1 MRSLRLNNPDIYS
14 MKNIA
19 HAWIT
24 DLKMYEPG
32 KPIEEV
38 ARELGFA
45 SVDDIIKLASNE
57 NALGPSPLA
66 LRAMKRVASQMHRY
80 PDSSAH
86 LLRRALSKKL
96 GVKPDQLL
104 IANGGNEIIEFIGH
118 VFLCP
123 GVDMVIAD
131 RAFAIYRL
139 IGDMFRARVI
149 SVPMQHFTHDLDAML
164 AAITPQTRVVFIA
177 NPNNPTGTMV
187 SGETLDR
194 FMQQAPEHVVVAL
207 DEAYVELLPE
217 DQQPD
222 ALKYV
227 REGRKIIVL
236 RTFSKTYGLAGLRIA
251 YAVAPEEGIQLMHR
265 VRQAFNF
272 NSMALAAAE
281 AALAD
286 DAFVRKTRRMIQ
298 AGQKLFA
305 EHLPRLGVAYVPS
318 VTNFML
324 VEAGQARATFHALQ
338 KEKVIVRPMDGY
350 GLPDHVR
357 ITIGTRE
364 ENERCLKALARV
376 LNKPE
381 PQF

>member
-1 MRSLRLNNPDIYS
+1 

-19 HAWIT
+19 HSWIR

-38 ARELGFA
+38 ARELGFE
-45 SVDDIIKLASNE
+45 SVEDIIKLASNE
-57 NALGPSPLA
+57 NSLGPSPLA
-66 LRAMKRVASQMHRY
+66 LKAMKRVANQMHRY

-86 LLRRALSKKL
+86 LLRNALSKKL
-96 GVKPDQLL
+96 GVKPEQLL

-118 VFLCP
+118 VFLGP
-123 GVDMVIAD
+123 GVDLVMAD

-139 IGDMFRARVI
+139 IGDMFQARVI
-149 SVPMQHFTHDLDAML
+149 GVPMKNYTHDLDAML
-164 AAITPQTRVVFIA
+164 AAITPQTRIVFVA

-187 SGETLDR
+187 SGKELDS
-194 FMQQAPEHVVVAL
+194 FMQRLPQHVVVAL

-222 ALKYV
+222 TLKYV
-227 REGRKIIVL
+227 REGRKVIVM

-265 VRQAFNF
+265 IRQAFNF

-281 AALAD
+281 AALDD
-286 DAFVRKTRRMIQ
+286 DAFVRKTRRMIR
-298 AGQKLFA
+298 AGQKLFT
-305 EHLPRLGVAYVPS
+305 EHLTRMGIGYVPT

-324 VEAGQARATFHALQ
+324 VEVGQSRAKFHELQ
-338 KEKVIVRPMDGY
+338 KEKIIVRPMDGY
-350 GLPDHVR
+350 GLPAHVR
-357 ITIGTRE
+357 ITIGTRA
-364 ENERCLKALARV
+364 ENEMCLKALARV

>member
-1 MRSLRLNNPDIYS
+1 

-19 HAWIT
+19 HSWILE
-24 DLKMYEPG
+24 LKMYEPG

-38 ARELGFA
+38 ARELGFE

-57 NALGPSPLA
+57 NSLGPSPLA
-66 LRAMKRVASQMHRY
+66 LRAMRRVAPKMHRY

-86 LLRRALSKKL
+86 LLRRALSQKL

-118 VFLCP
+118 VFLGP
-123 GVDMVIAD
+123 GVDMVVSE

-149 SVPMQHFTHDLDAML
+149 SAPMDHFTHDLDAML
-164 AAITPQTRVVFIA
+164 AAITPRTRVVFIA

-187 SGETLDR
+187 NGAALDR
-194 FMQQAPEHVVVAL
+194 FMRQLPEHVVVAL
-207 DEAYVELLPE
+207 DEAYVELLPD

-222 ALKYV
+222 TLQYV
-227 REGRKIIVL
+227 RQGRKIIIL

-265 VRQAFNF
+265 VRQSFNF
-272 NSMALAAAE
+272 NAMALAAAE

-286 DAFVRKTRRMIQ
+286 DAFVRKTRRMIR
-298 AGQKLFA
+298 AGQELFA
-305 EHLPRLGVAYVPS
+305 EQLPRLGIAYVPS

-324 VEAGQARATFHALQ
+324 VETGQARVMFHTLQ
-338 KEKVIVRPMDGY
+338 KEKIIVRPMDGY

-364 ENERCLKALARV
+364 ENERCLQALARV
-376 LNKPE
+376 LHKPE

>member
-1 MRSLRLNNPDIYS
+1 
-14 MKNIA
+14 MKKIA

-24 DLKMYEPG
+24 ELKMYEPG

-38 ARELGFA
+38 AREHGFE
-45 SVDDIIKLASNE
+45 SVDDIVKLASNE
-57 NALGPSPLA
+57 NSLGPSPLA
-66 LRAMKRVASQMHRY
+66 MRAMKRAACQMHRY

-96 GVKPDQLL
+96 GVKPEQLL

-118 VFLCP
+118 VFLGP
-123 GVDMVIAD
+123 DVDMVIAD

-139 IGDMFRARVI
+139 IADMFRAHTI
-149 SVPMQHFTHDLDAML
+149 SVPMKDYTHDLDAML
-164 AAITPQTRVVFIA
+164 AAITPKTRVVFIA

-187 SGETLDR
+187 DGEALDR
-194 FMQQAPEHVVVAL
+194 FMNRVPEHVVVAL

-217 DQQPD
+217 NKQPD
-222 ALKYV
+222 SLKYV
-227 REGRKIIVL
+227 REGRKIVVF

-272 NSMALAAAE
+272 NSMALVAAE
-281 AALAD
+281 AALKD
-286 DAFVRKTRRMIQ
+286 EAFVRKTRRMIQ
-298 AGQKLFA
+298 AGQKLFV
-305 EHLPRLGVAYVPS
+305 EQLKRMGIGYVPS

-324 VEAGQARATFHALQ
+324 VEVGQARARFHELQ
-338 KEKVIVRPMDGY
+338 KQKVIVRPMDGY

-357 ITIGTRE
+357 ITVGTRE
-364 ENERCLKALARV
+364 ENEHCLRALARV
-376 LNKPE
+376 LGKPE
-381 PQF
+381 PQFE

>member
-1 MRSLRLNNPDIYS
+1 
-14 MKNIA
+14 MKQIA
-19 HAWIT
+19 HSWIL

-86 LLRRALSKKL
+86 LLRQALSKKL
-96 GVKPDQLL
+96 EVKPDQLL
-104 IANGGNEIIEFIGH
+104 IANGANEIIEFIGH
-118 VFLCP
+118 VFLGP
-123 GVDMVIAD
+123 DVDMVVAD

-149 SVPMQHFTHDLDAML
+149 SVPMNHFTHDLDAML
-164 AAITPQTRVVFIA
+164 AAITPRTRVVFIA

-187 SGETLDR
+187 NGETLDR
-194 FMQQAPEHVVVAL
+194 FMRQAPEHVVVAL
-207 DEAYVELLPE
+207 DEAYVELLPK

-251 YAVAPEEGIQLMHR
+251 YAVAPKEGIQLMHR

-272 NSMALAAAE
+272 NAMALAAAE

-298 AGQKLFA
+298 AGLKLFA
-305 EHLPRLGVAYVPS
+305 EHLTRLGVTYVPS

-324 VEAGQARATFHALQ
+324 VEVGQARVKFHALQ

-357 ITIGTRE
+357 ITVGTRE
-364 ENERCLKALARV
+364 ENERCLQALARV

>member
-1 MRSLRLNNPDIYS
+1 MQ
-14 MKNIA
+14 NIA
-19 HAWIT
+19 NSWIR

-38 ARELGFA
+38 ARELGFE

-57 NALGPSPLA
+57 NALGPAPRA
-66 LRAMKRVASQMHRY
+66 LKAMKRVASQMHRY

-86 LLRRALSKKL
+86 SLRRALAKKL
-96 GVKPDQLL
+96 NVKPEQLL

-118 VFLCP
+118 VFLGP
-123 GVDMVIAD
+123 GVDLLMAD
-131 RAFAIYRL
+131 RAFAIYKL
-139 IGDMFRARVI
+139 IGEMFQSRVI
-149 SVPMQHFTHDLDAML
+149 SVPMQNFTHDLDAML

-187 SGETLDR
+187 NGKALDA
-194 FMQQAPEHVVVAL
+194 FMRQVPQHVVVAL

-217 DQQPD
+217 AQQPD
-222 ALKYV
+222 TLKYV
-227 REGRKIIVL
+227 RENLKIIIL

-251 YAVAPEEGIQLMHR
+251 YAVAPEDGIQLMHR

-272 NSMALAAAE
+272 NAMALAAAE

-286 DAFVRKTRRMIQ
+286 DAFVRKTRRMIK
-298 AGQKLFA
+298 AGRELFA
-305 EHLPRLGVAYVPS
+305 EYLPRMGIAYVPS
-318 VTNFML
+318 VTNFIL
-324 VEAGQARATFHALQ
+324 VEIGQARAKFHALQ

-357 ITIGTRE
+357 ITIGTGV

-376 LNKPE
+376 MNKPE

>member
-1 MRSLRLNNPDIYS
+1 
-14 MKNIA
+14 MKQIA

-86 LLRRALSKKL
+86 LLRHALSKKL

-118 VFLCP
+118 VFLGP
-123 GVDMVIAD
+123 DVDIVVSD

-149 SVPMQHFTHDLDAML
+149 SVPMNHFTHDLDAML

-187 SGETLDR
+187 SSKALDR
-194 FMQQAPEHVVVAL
+194 FMRQVPEHVVVAL

-217 DQQPD
+217 AQQPD

-286 DAFVRKTRRMIQ
+286 DAFVRKTRRMIK
-298 AGQKLFA
+298 AGLKLFA
-305 EHLPRLGVAYVPS
+305 EYLPRLGITYVPS

-324 VEAGQARATFHALQ
+324 VEVGQARARFRALQ

-350 GLPDHVR
+350 GLPEHVR
-357 ITIGTRE
+357 ITIGTRA